1 MAKEKFN
8 SQEFLSSLFH
18 YAHGFNFNH
27 IIFDAN
33 RYRVSVSLMR
43 KSATYGNAE
52 MFYVSAD
59 PKEFAPVMSAINSA
73 IEIAELEGSQQ
84 ATVFTPN
91 LERNE
96 QVFQFKLREFG
107 NGKYNLDLSI

>member
-1 MAKEKFN
+1 MTKEKFN

-43 KSATYGNAE
+43 RSATYGNAE

-73 IEIAELEGSQQ
+73 IEIAELEGKQQ
-84 ATVFTPN
+84 ATVVTPN

-107 NGKYNLDLSI
+107 SGKYNLDLSI